1 MVAIPSSSSTTSTSG
16 PEPDAAGS
24 GAVVAAV
31 MAPRLGQAADCARAL
46 LRWTVGRGPRHSDG
60 VMQAEAPVEQ
70 PRGVSER
77 RARLSRRAVQYH
89 PDQDPL
95 VVSGLEQQAFAGRR
109 RPAGLDPD
117 RAGVAAKQQVRVL
130 PEVTAVLRT
139 GEQQAPPA
147 CDPVADDQLLP
158 RRLAGPQHGPPP

>member
-77 RARLSRRAVQYH
+77 RSRLSRRAVQHH

-95 VVSGLEQQAFAGRR
+95 VVRGLEQQTFAGRR

-117 RAGVAAKQQVRVL
+117 PAGAEAKPQVRVQ
-130 PEVTAVLRT
+130 PEVAAVVRT
-139 GEQQAPPA
+139 CGPKIPPA
-147 CDPVADDQLLP
+147 GSYFALDQLPP
-158 RRLAGPQHGPPP
+158 RHL

>member
-16 PEPDAAGS
+16 PEPDEAGS

-46 LRWTVGRGPRHSDG
+46 VRWTAGRGPGHSDG
-60 VMQAEAPVEQ
+60 VMEAEAPVEQ

-95 VVSGLEQQAFAGRR
+95 VVSGLEQQAFAGRW
-109 RPAGLDPD
+109 RPARLDPD

-130 PEVTAVLRT
+130 PEVTVVVRT
-139 GEQQAPPA
+139 GEQQVPPA
-147 CDPVADDQLLP
+147 GDHVADDRLP
-158 RRLAGPQHGPPP
+158 HRRLAEQQQVPR

>member
-60 VMQAEAPVEQ
+60 VLQAEAPVEQ

-77 RARLSRRAVQYH
+77 RARLSRRAVQHH

-95 VVSGLEQQAFAGRR
+95 VVSGLQHQPF
-109 RPAGLDPD
+109 
-117 RAGVAAKQQVRVL
+117 
-130 PEVTAVLRT
+130 
-139 GEQQAPPA
+139 PP
-147 CDPVADDQLLP
+147 
-158 RRLAGPQHGPPP
+158 RPPPPVLHPPPPPVPPTHH